1 MLSKLRRFI
10 QLFAH
15 GVIYGANVN
24 AVGGGEYI
32 GTALF

>member
-1 MLSKLRRFI
+1 MLSKLKRFI

-15 GVIYGANVN
+15 GTIYAAKVN
-24 AVGGGEYI
+24 AVGGGEYV